1 MKKTFI
7 ILLILI
13 STTLFAQKESIY
25 LSVGKPW
32 YPDKAN
38 NLNNYS
44 LGLNY
49 QNRFSQSFAIDF
61 NVEYSQSDDFP
72 NFYKNDILLNEFLL
86 NQTFD
91 DILLNSQ
98 WSKISNINIG
108 TKLNYLFV
116 NNKNFNFNF
125 NAGFGFMFTK
135 SSSHYL
141 KNWNYLPVTG
151 QIMSYENETI
161 SDNLNTFY
169 YTLGLQFQY
178 TFYKEYFIGIN
189 PFYLMPIGE
198 KKINTIPVY
207 PNYYNLTLNIGKK
220 F

>member
-1 MKKTFI
+1 MKKI
-7 ILLILI
+7 SYLLILI
-13 STTLFAQKESIY
+13 SSTTLAQNESIY
-25 LSVGKPW
+25 ISIGKPW

-49 QNRFSQSFAIDF
+49 QNKFSQSFAFEF
-61 NVEYSQSDDFP
+61 NFEYVQSDDFP
-72 NFYKNDILLNEFLL
+72 NFYRNSLALNEFLL

-91 DILLNSQ
+91 NILINSQ

-108 TKLNYLFV
+108 TRLNYLFV

-125 NAGFGFMFTK
+125 STGLGFMFTK

-141 KNWNYLPVTG
+141 KNWNYLPITG
-151 QIMSYENETI
+151 QIISYENETI
-161 SDNLNTFY
+161 SDSLNTFY

-189 PFYLMPIGE
+189 PYYLMPIGE

>member
-1 MKKTFI
+1 MKKIFST
-7 ILLILI
+7 LLFLI
-13 STTLFAQKESIY
+13 CATSLAQKESIY

-32 YPDKAN
+32 YPDKYD
-38 NLNNYS
+38 NLKNYS

-61 NVEYSQSDDFP
+61 NLEYSQSDDFP
-72 NFYKNDILLNEFLL
+72 NFYKNDIALNEFLL

-98 WSKISNINIG
+98 WSNISNITIG
-108 TKLNYLFV
+108 TRLNYLFV
-116 NNKNFNFNF
+116 NNNNFNFNF
-125 NAGFGFMFTK
+125 NVGIGFMFTK

-141 KNWNYLPVTG
+141 KNWNYLPFTG
-151 QIMSYENETI
+151 QIISYENETI

-169 YTLGLQFQY
+169 YSLGLQFQY
-178 TFYKEYFIGIN
+178 TFYKDYFIGIN
-189 PFYLMPIGE
+189 PYYLMPIGA

-207 PNYYNLTLNIGKK
+207 PNYYNLTLNVGKK

>member
-1 MKKTFI
+1 MKNSLI
-7 ILLILI
+7 ILSILI
-13 STTLFAQKESIY
+13 CATLFAQKESIY
-25 LSVGKPW
+25 LSIGKPW
-32 YPDKAN
+32 YPDKVN

-49 QNRFSQSFAIDF
+49 QNRFSQSFAF
-61 NVEYSQSDDFP
+61 ELNFEYAQSDDFP
-72 NFYKNDILLNEFLL
+72 DFYRNSVALNEFLL
-86 NQTFD
+86 NQPFD

-98 WSKISNINIG
+98 WSEISNINIG
-108 TKLNYLFV
+108 SRLSYLFV

-125 NAGFGFMFTK
+125 NVGIGFMFSK
-135 SSSHYL
+135 STSHYL
-141 KNWNYLPVTG
+141 KNWNYNAVTG
-151 QIMSYENETI
+151 QILNYENETI

-178 TFYKEYFIGIN
+178 TFYKKYFIGIN
-189 PFYLMPIGE
+189 PYYLMPIGE

-207 PNYYNLTLNIGKK
+207 PNYYNLTINIGKK

>member
-1 MKKTFI
+1 MKKTL
-7 ILLILI
+7 ILLLI
-13 STTLFAQKESIY
+13 PICVTSFAQKESVY
-25 LSVGKPW
+25 LSLGKPW
-32 YPDKAN
+32 YPDKVN
-38 NLNNYS
+38 NLNNFS

-49 QNRFSQSFAIDF
+49 QKRFSQSFGLDTYI
-61 NVEYSQSDDFP
+61 EYSQSDDFP
-72 NFYKNDILLNEFLL
+72 NFYKNDIALNEFLL

-98 WSKISNINIG
+98 WSSISNINIG
-108 TKLNYLFV
+108 TRLNYLFV

-125 NAGFGFMFTK
+125 NAGIGFMFSK

-151 QIMSYENETI
+151 QIISYENETI

-178 TFYKEYFIGIN
+178 TFYKDYFIGIN
-189 PFYLMPIGE
+189 PYYLMPIGE
-198 KKINTIPVY
+198 KKINSIPVY
-207 PNYYNLTLNIGKK
+207 PNYYNLSLNIGKK